1 MKRGVSPL
9 MFLVLATL
17 AITGCAQ
24 PPTDIIEAA
33 RASVAAVEA
42 EGSQYAA
49 SALADAQAAVSRMDA
64 EMSTQEQAFALS
76 RDYARATELA
86 GEAEAAATAVTAA
99 VSAEMDRLRS
109 EATDMIGDAE
119 GTIAEARTEIEEL
132 DEEAAAPLL
141 ESVAGAEASVAAAN
155 DALGANDLQ
164 GAHREA
170 SAAVRAANGV
180 TSDLE
185 AMAAAAA
192 AAEEAGEPTEADV
205 QRAMNGGIDIP
216 RTVYVNGQMLS
227 AGAYTV
233 RLSSQTAAPAPGLEP
248 GSSAWLEFVSDEDG
262 SVAGRGMAA
271 SVPDAEMDEVTTGW
285 YPRNQAYVDELQGG
299 EYVRVWL
306 NRSGV
311 TYLVHAPTSAP

>member
-9 MFLVLATL
+9 MFLVLATV

-42 EGSQYAA
+42 EGSQYGA
-49 SALADAQAAVSRMDA
+49 SALADAQGAVSRMDA
-64 EMSTQEQAFALS
+64 EMATQEQAFALS

-109 EATDMIGDAE
+109 EATGMISDAE

-170 SAAVRAANGV
+170 SSAVRAANGV
-180 TSDLE
+180 TSDLA
-185 AMAAAAA
+185 AMAAEAA
-192 AAEEAGEPTEADV
+192 AAEEAGEEADIL
-205 QRAMNGGIDIP
+205 RARNGGIDIP
-216 RTVYVNGQMLS
+216 RDVYVNGQMLA

-233 RLSSQTAAPAPGLEP
+233 RVGNQTVAPAPGLEA

-271 SVPDAEMDEVTTGW
+271 TVPDAEMDEVTTGW
-285 YPRNQAYVDELQGG
+285 YPRNQAYVDQLQGG

-311 TYLVHAPTSAP
+311 SYLVHAPTSAP